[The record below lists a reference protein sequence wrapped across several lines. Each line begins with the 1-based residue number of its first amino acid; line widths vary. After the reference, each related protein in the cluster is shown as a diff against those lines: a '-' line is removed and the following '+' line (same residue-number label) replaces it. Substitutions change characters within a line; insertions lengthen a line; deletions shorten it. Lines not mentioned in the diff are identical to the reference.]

1 MTSTFF
7 IKISRFQPLFT
18 KRSFVDRIGDS
29 TTGSELVFKF
39 LKRNIGS
46 NEDVDYIGMT
56 KDPLA
61 RDFSKSSSCHGRRGL
76 SMPFDGGPPSSKE
89 SPIRQ

>member
-1 MTSTFF
+1 
-7 IKISRFQPLFT
+7 
-18 KRSFVDRIGDS
+18 
-29 TTGSELVFKF
+29 
-39 LKRNIGS
+39 
-46 NEDVDYIGMT
+46 MT